1 MCSVK
6 LIACGKVGHA
16 NCKVGHYAT
25 TDRFQKAVTCC
36 GLAPMMSSIVHVHAK
51 IDLACQEGCNDAI
64 FYHHICATLLPI
76 QLNLHISFSPM
87 HPGSLSPVP
96 PTYSAPIQ
104 PVTKCKYTSRDT
116 WTQSLA
122 SMARQR
128 DCSMASST
136 SDCLAGPKAEVYAK
150 TVDIHTRQPFFP
162 VSFDTPMAL
171 WPNKVQDLLTIC
183 SWLLGSQE
191 RCRPRVRWKR
201 QTTYFCILPWPIL

>member
-1 MCSVK
+1 M
-6 LIACGKVGHA
+6 GHA
-16 NCKVGHYAT
+16 NCKVGHAT

-36 GLAPMMSSIVHVHAK
+36 GLAPMMRSIVHVHAK

-64 FYHHICATLLPI
+64 FYHHICATVLPI

-96 PTYSAPIQ
+96 PTYFAPIQ
-104 PVTKCKYTSRDT
+104 PVTKCKYTSRGT

-136 SDCLAGPKAEVYAK
+136 SDCLAGPMQRRW
-150 TVDIHTRQPFFP
+150 T
-162 VSFDTPMAL
+162 STPANPAFQCLLIPL
-171 WPNKVQDLLTIC
+171 WPNNVQDLLTLC

-191 RCRPRVRWKR
+191 RCRPRVR
-201 QTTYFCILPWPIL
+201 